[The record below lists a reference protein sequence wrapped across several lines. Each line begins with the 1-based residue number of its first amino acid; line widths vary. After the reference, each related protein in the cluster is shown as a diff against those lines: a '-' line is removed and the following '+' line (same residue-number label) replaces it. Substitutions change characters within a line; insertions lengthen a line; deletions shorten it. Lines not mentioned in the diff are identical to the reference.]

1 MHKQTDVMIPT
12 TWPSPYSQLLPKSI
26 PVLQGLRFKLDF
38 PNSLL
43 SENCAVPM
51 DEERWEMLTETEQ
64 QDGEDTW

>member
-1 MHKQTDVMIPT
+1 MHKQTDIMIPT

-26 PVLQGLRFKLDF
+26 LVLQGLKFKLDC

>member
-1 MHKQTDVMIPT
+1 MIPT

-26 PVLQGLRFKLDF
+26 LVLQGLGLKPDL

-51 DEERWEMLTETEQ
+51 DEERWEMPTETEQ
-64 QDGEDTW
+64 QDANWPLI